1 MAKYKAY
8 PEYKDSGVEWLGEI
22 PIHWNRTALKR
33 LCSLTTGLTP
43 PTHREDYYAEE
54 GHPWI
59 RPEDLNEH
67 GLYTY
72 ATKYVSDTGWNLL
85 RHIKPNSTLVCCI
98 GTIGKCGYVEQTVST
113 NQQVTAA
120 TFHNSGRYYFYVFK
134 ASRTQLEEL
143 ATGNVL
149 KILNCERL
157 GSLSVVK
164 VDHKEADSIAKF
176 LDYETIKIDNLIEKQ
191 LQLIELL
198 KEKRQAM
205 ISHAVTKGLDPDVP
219 MKDSGV
225 EWLGQVPT
233 HWSISKVRYCFLFDK
248 GLTITK
254 ENLQD
259 EGIPCINY
267 GEIHSKH
274 GFEINPNIH
283 KLKYV
288 NETHL
293 KNDKNS
299 LLIKGDIIF
308 ADTSEDVDGSGNFS
322 QLTTDSSIFAGYHTI
337 IARPIDRQNYRFLA
351 YLFDCQELRSQIKHA
366 VKGVK
371 VFSITQAILRGLS
384 IWLPPTNEQESISKL
399 LDYQTA
405 KIDTLIQKQRQQIDL
420 LKERRTALIAAAV
433 TGKIDLR
440 DWTPPASSTEASFTT
455 EEATA

>member
-120 TFHNSGRYYFYVFK
+120 TFHNSGRYYFYLFK

-149 KILNCERL
+149 KILNSERL
-157 GSLSVVK
+157 GALSVVK

-198 KEKRQAM
+198 KEKRQAV
-205 ISHAVTKGLDPDVP
+205 ISHAVTKGLNPDVP

-225 EWLGQVPT
+225 EWLGKIPT
-233 HWSISKVRYCFLFDK
+233 LWNVCHLKYLAKIRNGQDYKSIEADTGFPVIGSGGQFAYAKNYLYDKPSVLLGRKGTIDKPLYMDSCFWAVDTMFYTEVNKNIIAKYLYYISTTIQFDK
-248 GLTITK
+248 YSTNTALPSMTQ
-254 ENLQD
+254 ENL
-259 EGIPCINY
+259 GNY
-267 GEIHSKH
+267 
-274 GFEINPNIH
+274 
-283 KLKYV
+283 
-288 NETHL
+288 
-293 KNDKNS
+293 S
-299 LLIKGDIIF
+299 LCYSL
-308 ADTSEDVDGSGNFS
+308 V
-322 QLTTDSSIFAGYHTI
+322 
-337 IARPIDRQNYRFLA
+337 P
-351 YLFDCQELRSQIKHA
+351 
-366 VKGVK
+366 
-371 VFSITQAILRGLS
+371 
-384 IWLPPTNEQESISKL
+384 NEQQNI
-399 LDYQTA
+399 LDFIELKTN
-405 KIDTLIQKQRQQIDL
+405 KIDTLIQKQLQQIEL

-440 DWTPPASSTEASFTT
+440 DWTPPASSTETSLTA